1 MTTISLGKV
10 AFSWK
15 GDYSSSTTYNA
26 QDVVNY
32 NGDAYVCTVDSTTNL
47 TPSTLSNTTSPQ
59 TVNITVKV
67 QAYYGSNYFYID
79 GIKQQTLQ
87 LYEGNTYVFDVSDAS
102 NATHPLKFSTVSDG
116 THNSGTEY
124 TTGVTSSGTA
134 GTSNAT
140 VTIVVADDAPTLY
153 YYCGNHCGMG
163 GQINTPTYAT
173 TTTRTSNWNLFAQG
187 ALGVGQASGD
197 LIYFDGSQ
205 LQRLPTGNA
214 NQVLKIDS
222 TSLLPVWGSTNYRSG
237 LKVAGLPNVDS
248 QTYRKGMSVMEDGT
262 LRLWGNQ
269 NSYGNLGD
277 GTTTTRTFPTQA
289 AISNANGFNG
299 VRLESDGSVAKHTLM
314 NGTNGTAMI
323 GDNGHLYVW
332 GYNGYGWQGRGSSNN
347 TEATPFDATADSNNS
362 INGKQAYWIATNG
375 KGNQSY
381 HNFMVLCTDGTAH
394 GCGNNAYGQL
404 GISNTTNQNRFTA
417 VSQTAVKF
425 WKVFSNTDRYCS
437 HIALGAVYG
446 DSLVGGGTVG
456 ATTNILTETPTKFRV
471 YFWGYAGDYQDG
483 TNSNTNRTVP
493 TEITFFYTN
502 NHNIVECVGTRHSWF
517 ARDAANKLWFWGYP
531 YGGHGGTGTTA
542 TTVAPTEV
550 GTDVAEIAV
559 SKSNNGNTCAMYR
572 KTNGDIYTSG
582 YNGYGQL
589 GQGNSNNL
597 STFTQSTSAPS
608 GITKLMYTGSQNYE
622 TAVALTSSGEV
633 WAVGYNGNNA
643 CGDGT
648 ATNRTTWGK
657 MLIQKE
663 IKDICPAGYGSEGSV
678 HLLATDGTLYGV
690 GYGGSHQNGDY
701 GGNNYA
707 TPQPFIF

>member
-15 GDYSSSTTYNA
+15 GDYSSSTTYNG

-47 TPSTLSNTTSPQ
+47 TPSTLTNTTSPQ
-59 TVNITVKV
+59 TVNIAVTVKS
-67 QAYYGSNYFYID
+67 YYGSNYFYMD
-79 GIKQQTLQ
+79 GVKQQTLQ
-87 LYEGNTYVFDVSDAS
+87 LYEGNTYVFDVSNSS
-102 NATHPLKFSTVSDG
+102 NATHPLKFSTTSDG

-134 GTSNAT
+134 GTSGAT
-140 VTIVVADDAPTLY
+140 VTIVVATDAPTLY
-153 YYCGNHCGMG
+153 YYCGSHSGMG

-237 LKVAGLPNVDS
+237 LKVAGLPNKDCM
-248 QTYRKGMSVMEDGT
+248 TYRKGMCVMEDGT
-262 LRLWGNQ
+262 LRSWGST

-277 GTTTTRTFPTQA
+277 GQATDRIFPVQA
-289 AISNANGFNG
+289 AISNANGFSG
-299 VRLESDGSVAKHTLM
+299 IKLESDGSVAPKTM
-314 NGTNGTAMI
+314 MQFTNGAAAI
-323 GDNGHLYVW
+323 GDNGHLYTW
-332 GYNGYGWQGRGSSNN
+332 GYNGYGWQGRGTSNN
-347 TEATPFDATADSNNS
+347 TESTPFDATADSNNS
-362 INGKQAYWIATNG
+362 INGKQAYQIATTG
-375 KGNQSY
+375 KSNQGY
-381 HNFMVLCTDGTAH
+381 HSFMVLCTDGTAH
-394 GCGNNAYGQL
+394 GCGYNGYGQL
-404 GISNTTNQNRFTA
+404 GNSNTTNQTRFGA

-425 WKVFSNTDRYCS
+425 WKVYNNADYYAS

-456 ATTNILTETPTKFRV
+456 ANTNILTETPTKFRV
-471 YFWGYAGDYQDG
+471 YFWGYAGDYQNG
-483 TNSNTNRTVP
+483 VNTNTNYSVP

-502 NHNIVECVGTRHSWF
+502 NHNIVECYGSRHSWF
-517 ARDAANKLWFWGYP
+517 GRDAAGKLWFWGYP
-531 YGGHGGTGTTA
+531 YAGHGGTGATG

-550 GTDVAEIAV
+550 GTDVVDMAV
-559 SKSNNGNTCAMYR
+559 CHSQNGNTSAMYR

-582 YNGYGQL
+582 YNANGEL
-589 GQGNSNNL
+589 GLGNTTSV

-608 GITKLMYTGSQNYE
+608 GVTKMMYTGHDSYN
-622 TAVALTSSGEV
+622 TAVVLTSSGEV
-633 WAVGYNGNNA
+633 WATGYNGNNQL
-643 CGDGT
+643 GNGN
-648 ATNRTTWGK
+648 ATNSSTWGK

-663 IKDICPAGYGSEGSV
+663 IKDICPAGYSSEGST

-690 GYGGSHQNGDY
+690 GYGGTYQNGEFN
-701 GGNNYA
+701 GNNYS
-707 TPQPFIF
+707 TPQPIMF